1 MCTNS
6 TIVVANHLE
15 KSMYDDACYRVV
27 MLSNDLEV
35 CLRHDPNAKEEGFAL
50 IVETGSI
57 QDAPDMIG
65 QAHLYEHLI
74 LQHIRDFNKTWFSQA
89 NSWKDRT
96 RYLITSPCDTDLSLI
111 LKQLGCCLRNP
122 PISIPKMIQEI
133 ASIEMEF
140 QGHRNEDS
148 WRVGEL
154 RDLAINKMHP
164 AHKFEVGNGKSL
176 GALGLGVRAKININS
191 SACPILVES
200 IIRLT
205 L

>member
-111 LKQLGCCLRNP
+111 LK
-122 PISIPKMIQEI
+122 
-133 ASIEMEF
+133 
-140 QGHRNEDS
+140 
-148 WRVGEL
+148 
-154 RDLAINKMHP
+154 DLFLP
-164 AHKFEVGNGKSL
+164 
-176 GALGLGVRAKININS
+176 R
-191 SACPILVES
+191 
-200 IIRLT
+200 RLSPS
-205 L
+205 